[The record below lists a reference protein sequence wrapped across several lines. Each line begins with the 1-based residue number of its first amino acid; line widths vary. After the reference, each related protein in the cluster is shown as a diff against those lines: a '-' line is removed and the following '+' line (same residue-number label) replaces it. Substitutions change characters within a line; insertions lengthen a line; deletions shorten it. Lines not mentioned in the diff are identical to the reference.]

1 MKNIGWNL
9 DQESLRLFG
18 RRNMNAA
25 GLRVEKIERLGGGSW
40 RDACP
45 YQESQNNATIADS
58 Q

>member
-1 MKNIGWNL
+1 
-9 DQESLRLFG
+9 
-18 RRNMNAA
+18 MNAA